1 MVKRA
6 DQLEA
11 RPMSYELRECGRRA
25 AHRSARR
32 TVLRHA
38 PSVSLRGV
46 QRGVASQLN
55 RWPAPCARESGGAPV
70 ALSPVRGWT
79 ASPAPV
85 GLVSQP
91 DRMHPGPGR
100 IKSQIRNANE
110 EITA

>member
-6 DQLEA
+6 DQCKA
-11 RPMSYELRECGRRA
+11 QPMSYERRVCGRRT
-25 AHRSARR
+25 AHRSALR
-32 TVLRHA
+32 TVQA
-38 PSVSLRGV
+38 PGTSVSLRGV
-46 QRGVASQLN
+46 HRGLGSQLN

-85 GLVSQP
+85 GLVTQP
-91 DRMHPGPGR
+91 DRMHPVPGR
-100 IKSQIRNANE
+100 IKSQIMHYKG

>member
-1 MVKRA
+1 MKA
-6 DQLEA
+6 DLTDA
-11 RPMSYELRECGRRA
+11 RPMSYERRACGRRA

-32 TVLRHA
+32 TVQA
-38 PSVSLRGV
+38 PRMSVSLRGV
-46 QRGVASQLN
+46 HRGLGSQLN
-55 RWPAPCARESGGAPV
+55 RWPTPCARESGGAPV

-85 GLVSQP
+85 GLVNQP

-100 IKSQIRNANE
+100 IKSQITPYKG

>member
-1 MVKRA
+1 MVIKADLTDARA
-6 DQLEA
+6 
-11 RPMSYELRECGRRA
+11 MSYERRGCGRQA

-38 PSVSLRGV
+38 PSVLLRGV
-46 QRGVASQLN
+46 RRGVASQLN
-55 RWPAPCARESGGAPV
+55 RWPARCARESGGAPV

-79 ASPAPV
+79 AFPAPV
-85 GLVSQP
+85 GPVAQP

-100 IKSQIRNANE
+100 IKSQIMHYKG